1 MALIMPKEGDILTV
15 NGDIIT
21 IGGQIIFEKGQKV
34 VVDEVIIEKGHY
46 SRICPDIW
54 YDDKLLWVKIVGE
67 YGLWRPETF
76 EELSKF
82 L

>member
-1 MALIMPKEGDILTV
+1 MVKEGDTLTV
-15 NGDIIT
+15 NDDIIT

-54 YDDKLLWVKIVGE
+54 VEDRLIWVKIVGE
-67 YGLWRPETF
+67 YGLWQPKCF
-76 EELSKF
+76 EELSEF

>member
-1 MALIMPKEGDILTV
+1 MALIIPKEGDTLTV
-15 NGDIIT
+15 NDDIIT

-34 VVDEVIIEKGHY
+34 VIDELIIEKGHY

-54 YDDKLLWVKIVGE
+54 VEDRLVWIKIVGK
-67 YGLWRPETF
+67 YGLWQPSAF
-76 EELSKF
+76 EELSKK